1 MCATHMREALY
12 PSRMGRAQ
20 ADQGP
25 DFAAVLGA
33 SIARHYGSRGA
44 FARAAG
50 VAEASVSRWVNRQS
64 LPDRQRI
71 QQIAP
76 YVLDGK
82 GRPYPAA
89 KLLSLAH
96 PDLSLDGGRDVQLRQ
111 LHRLALEIDE
121 LLGEGSTVPDGT
133 REDLESVLESLLN
146 PYRRYLKSYLRR
158 RKTG

>member
-1 MCATHMREALY
+1 
-12 PSRMGRAQ
+12 MGRAQ

-25 DFAAVLGA
+25 DFADVLGA
-33 SIARHYGSRGA
+33 SIDRHYGSRGA

-64 LPDRQRI
+64 LPDRTRI

-76 YVLDGK
+76 FVLDAK

-96 PDLSLDGGRDVQLRQ
+96 PDLEAGGNPAVQLRR
-111 LHRLALEIDE
+111 LHRLAVEIDD
-121 LLGEGSTVPDGT
+121 LLGEGSIMPAEM
-133 REDLESVLESLLN
+133 REDLESVADSLLS
-146 PYRRYLKSYLRR
+146 PYRRYLRR
-158 RKTG
+158 RKAG